1 MLATESSCRI
11 SSRSTPPSKA
21 SLISFKP
28 VQMWVTCY
36 DRDIHEKEMGSQ
48 YKTSVRWFVAA
59 LVGAFAFVS
68 YIERMNISVAAA
80 LMMPELSLSGTQM
93 GQIFSS
99 FLWGYAIFQVPA
111 GWLGDVVGPR
121 ITLTVAALIW
131 CITSVLTGFLPGT
144 YAKGAASVILC
155 LWILRFLLGA
165 GEAATFPV
173 GARAIRN
180 WTPLWERGIGNSIM
194 IAGASIAASV
204 TSPLV
209 SWLMTVVG
217 WRASFYIV
225 SLAALF
231 VAMIWYFSV
240 TDYPEQH
247 RWAAGPETESYGSE
261 RGKAKSAVR
270 AVSLANLLKNRNVL
284 LLSLSY
290 TCEGYVLFIFVFW
303 LYLYLIQVR
312 GFTILSGGFAAS
324 LPWLTAF
331 ACTPLG
337 GWLCDRLAE
346 KNGRIA
352 AARTVIMI
360 GYGVSGVLLFTAAM
374 AAGRNASVAAL
385 CLSIGGLYFA
395 EPAFWATAVHISG
408 ENVGA
413 SSGLMN
419 TAGILGGIVS
429 TSLVPVLVEHFGWIT
444 ALGSGAMVALV
455 CTGVWMVMG
464 RMGFGTAAP
473 EYAAQGV
480 GRETESRA

>member
-1 MLATESSCRI
+1 
-11 SSRSTPPSKA
+11 
-21 SLISFKP
+21 
-28 VQMWVTCY
+28 
-36 DRDIHEKEMGSQ
+36 
-48 YKTSVRWFVAA
+48 
-59 LVGAFAFVS
+59 
-68 YIERMNISVAAA
+68 
-80 LMMPELSLSGTQM
+80 
-93 GQIFSS
+93 
-99 FLWGYAIFQVPA
+99 
-111 GWLGDVVGPR
+111 
-121 ITLTVAALIW
+121 
-131 CITSVLTGFLPGT
+131 
-144 YAKGAASVILC
+144 
-155 LWILRFLLGA
+155 
-165 GEAATFPV
+165 
-173 GARAIRN
+173 
-180 WTPLWERGIGNSIM
+180 M

-217 WRASFYIV
+217 WRASFYIT
-225 SLAALF
+225 SLAALL

-240 TDYPEQH
+240 RDYPDQDRQVGTLEL
-247 RWAAGPETESYGSE
+247 ESYDRQS
-261 RGKAKSAVR
+261 RQAKSTVR
-270 AVSLANLLKNRNVL
+270 AFPLADLLKNRNVL

-331 ACTPLG
+331 MCTPIG

-360 GYGVSGVLLFTAAM
+360 GYGVSGVLLFTAAL
-374 AAGRNASVAAL
+374 AAGRSASVAAL

-429 TSLVPVLVEHFGWIT
+429 TSLVPVLVQHFGWIT
-444 ALGSGAMVALV
+444 ALGSGAMVALA
-455 CTGVWMVMG
+455 CTGAWVVMG
-464 RMGFGTAAP
+464 RMGFGSSVEEDP
-473 EYAAQGV
+473 PPSV
-480 GRETESRA
+480 GSETESHA

>member
-1 MLATESSCRI
+1 
-11 SSRSTPPSKA
+11 
-21 SLISFKP
+21 
-28 VQMWVTCY
+28 
-36 DRDIHEKEMGSQ
+36 
-48 YKTSVRWFVAA
+48 
-59 LVGAFAFVS
+59 
-68 YIERMNISVAAA
+68 
-80 LMMPELSLSGTQM
+80 M

-111 GWLGDVVGPR
+111 GWMGDVVGPR
-121 ITLTVAALIW
+121 ITLTLAALLW
-131 CITSVLTGFLPGT
+131 CITSVLSGFLPGT
-144 YAKGAASVILC
+144 YVKGAASLIVC

-194 IAGASIAASV
+194 IAGASIAAAV
-204 TSPLV
+204 TSPVV

-217 WRASFYIV
+217 WRVSFYIT
-225 SLAALF
+225 SLAALA
-231 VAMIWYFSV
+231 VAIVWYLAV

-247 RWAAGPETESYGSE
+247 RWIAGPEFESYNGHRAQTRS
-261 RGKAKSAVR
+261 SIR
-270 AVSLANLLKNRNVL
+270 AVSWVNLLSNRNIL

-331 ACTPLG
+331 ACTPIG
-337 GWLCDRLAE
+337 GWLCDRLAA
-346 KNGRIA
+346 KSGRTS
-352 AARTVIMI
+352 AARNVIMI
-360 GYGVSGVLLFTAAM
+360 GYGVSGVLLFTAAL
-374 AAGRNASVAAL
+374 ATGRNASLAAL

-408 ENVGA
+408 EDVGA

-429 TSLVPVLVEHFGWIT
+429 TSLVPVLVQHFGWIT
-444 ALGSGAMVALV
+444 ALSSGALVALA
-455 CTGVWMVMG
+455 CTGAWIVMG
-464 RMGFGTAAP
+464 RLGFGNSVP
-473 EYAAQGV
+473 ESVVRRTDA
-480 GRETESRA
+480 ETRSRS

>member
-1 MLATESSCRI
+1 M
-11 SSRSTPPSKA
+11 
-21 SLISFKP
+21 
-28 VQMWVTCY
+28 
-36 DRDIHEKEMGSQ
+36 
-48 YKTSVRWFVAA
+48 
-59 LVGAFAFVS
+59 VGAFAFVS
-68 YIERMNISVAAA
+68 YVERMNISVAAA

-99 FLWGYAIFQVPA
+99 FLWGYAIFQIPA
-111 GWLGDVVGPR
+111 GWVGDTVGPR
-121 ITLTVAALIW
+121 ITLTLAALLW
-131 CITSVLTGFLPGT
+131 CITSLLSGFLPGT
-144 YAKGAASVILC
+144 YVKGAASVIVC

-165 GEAATFPV
+165 AEAATFPV

-180 WTPLWERGIGNSIM
+180 WTPLWQRGVGNSIM

-204 TSPLV
+204 TSPVV

-217 WRASFYIV
+217 WRASFYV
-225 SLAALF
+225 TSLAALV
-231 VAMIWYFSV
+231 VATIWYLNV

-247 RWAAGPETESYGSE
+247 RWLGAPELESYDRQ
-261 RGKAKSAVR
+261 RGHAKSAIR
-270 AVSLANLLKNRNVL
+270 GLAVSDLLKNRNVL

-331 ACTPLG
+331 ACTPIG
-337 GWLCDRLAE
+337 GWLCDRLTE
-346 KNGRIA
+346 KSGRIA
-352 AARTVIMI
+352 GARTVIMI
-360 GYGVSGVLLFTAAM
+360 GYGVSGVLLFTAAL
-374 AAGRNASVAAL
+374 AGGRNASVAAL

-408 ENVGA
+408 ESVGA

-429 TSLVPVLVEHFGWIT
+429 TSLVPVLVQHFGWIA
-444 ALGSGAMVALV
+444 ALGSGAIVALA
-455 CTGVWMVMG
+455 CTGAWVVMG
-464 RMGFGTAAP
+464 RMGFGSSVQ
-473 EYAAQGV
+473 EYGAQSPGP
-480 GRETESRA
+480 ETESRALFP

>member
-1 MLATESSCRI
+1 MGPH
-11 SSRSTPPSKA
+11 SRS
-21 SLISFKP
+21 
-28 VQMWVTCY
+28 
-36 DRDIHEKEMGSQ
+36 
-48 YKTSVRWFVAA
+48 SVRWFVVSM
-59 LVGAFAFVS
+59 VGTFAFVS
-68 YIERMNISVAAA
+68 YVERMNISVAAV

-99 FLWGYAIFQVPA
+99 FLWGYAIFQIPA
-111 GWLGDVVGPR
+111 GWMGDVVGPR
-121 ITLTVAALIW
+121 ITLTLAALLW
-131 CITSVLTGFLPGT
+131 CITSMLSGFLPGT
-144 YAKGAASVILC
+144 LVKGAASVILC

-173 GARAIRN
+173 GARAVRN
-180 WTPLWERGIGNSIM
+180 WTPLSERGIGNSIM

-217 WRASFYIV
+217 WRASFYIT
-225 SLAALF
+225 SLGALV

-240 TDYPEQH
+240 RDYPEQH
-247 RWAAGPETESYGSE
+247 PWVGASESDRRRRE
-261 RGKAKSAVR
+261 RGPSIVR
-270 AVSLANLLKNRNVL
+270 VRPAAQLLKDRNVL
-284 LLSLSY
+284 LLALSY

-331 ACTPLG
+331 MCTPIG

-360 GYGVSGVLLFTAAM
+360 GYGVSGVLLFTAAL
-374 AAGRNASVAAL
+374 AAGRSASVAAL

-419 TAGILGGIVS
+419 MAGIMGGI
-429 TSLVPVLVEHFGWIT
+429 
-444 ALGSGAMVALV
+444 
-455 CTGVWMVMG
+455 
-464 RMGFGTAAP
+464 
-473 EYAAQGV
+473 
-480 GRETESRA
+480 

>member
-1 MLATESSCRI
+1 M
-11 SSRSTPPSKA
+11 
-21 SLISFKP
+21 
-28 VQMWVTCY
+28 
-36 DRDIHEKEMGSQ
+36 
-48 YKTSVRWFVAA
+48 
-59 LVGAFAFVS
+59 VGAFAFVS
-68 YIERMNISVAAA
+68 YVERMNISVAAV
-80 LMMPELSLSGTQM
+80 LMMPELALSGTQM

-99 FLWGYAIFQVPA
+99 FLWGYAIFQIPA
-111 GWLGDVVGPR
+111 GWMGDVVGAR
-121 ITLTVAALIW
+121 ITLTLAALLW
-131 CITSVLTGFLPGT
+131 CITSLLSGFLPGT
-144 YAKGAASVILC
+144 YVKGAASVILC

-173 GARAIRN
+173 GALAIRN
-180 WTPLWERGIGNSIM
+180 WTPLGERGIGNSIM

-204 TSPLV
+204 TSPFV
-209 SWLMTVVG
+209 SWLMIVVG
-217 WRASFYIV
+217 WRASFYIT
-225 SLAALF
+225 SLAALL

-240 TDYPEQH
+240 TDYPDQDRRVGALE
-247 RWAAGPETESYGSE
+247 PESYDRQSWQ
-261 RGKAKSAVR
+261 AKSSMR
-270 AVSLANLLKNRNVL
+270 TFPLANLLKNRNVL

-331 ACTPLG
+331 ACTPIG

-360 GYGVSGVLLFTAAM
+360 GYGVSGVLLFIAAL
-374 AAGRNASVAAL
+374 ATGRNASVAAL

-419 TAGILGGIVS
+419 SAGILGGIVS
-429 TSLVPVLVEHFGWIT
+429 TSLVPVLVQHFGWIT
-444 ALGSGAMVALV
+444 ALGSGAMVALA
-455 CTGVWMVMG
+455 CTGAWVVMG
-464 RMGFGTAAP
+464 RMGFGSSVE
-473 EYAAQGV
+473 EYASQSV
-480 GRETESRA
+480 GPET